1 MKSGFDYYKELSV
14 EEKSI
19 ILEFY
24 DPKEGP
30 NSGWVHAS
38 YAEGANRKQKLT
50 AVTEKGKTVYKPGFL
65 S

>member
-1 MKSGFDYYKELSV
+1 MFLDQ
-14 EEKSI
+14 I

-38 YAEGANRKQKLT
+38 VSSKNQNRKQKLT
-50 AVTEKGKTVYKPGFL
+50 ALTEKGKTVYKPGFI